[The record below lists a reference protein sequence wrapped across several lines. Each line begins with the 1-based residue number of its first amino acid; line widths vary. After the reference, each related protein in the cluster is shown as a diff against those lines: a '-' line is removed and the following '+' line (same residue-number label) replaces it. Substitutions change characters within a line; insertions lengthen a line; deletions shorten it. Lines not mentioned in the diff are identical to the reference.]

1 MTTKND
7 MRNANRIIL
16 AQLKTAVESGVKENS
31 IWIDKSSNLYL
42 IEEQADAYLGVM
54 ENTSYTMSF
63 HNPLLDVIKENC
75 ANILSGINDNI
86 DFIDLGPG
94 YPDKTFPFLQYCND
108 NQIICRYIPVDI
120 NKKFLKISCAAVAK
134 YNLSLTPLNCTF
146 IEVPKFLNVHN
157 CNDFKNQR
165 IIQIGLT
172 FMNIRPYE
180 ILNLL
185 FEIAREGDVI
195 MVATELI
202 NNENYQSL
210 VDSYLNKNVEEL
222 NMLLLDVLRLSRNF
236 FKYFAR
242 FYSGRVELGLESL
255 EDVEVNDEIV
265 LEKGMK
271 IITAISCRYTL
282 ENFISLIKEY
292 DKNAV
297 FFTDKQRKVC
307 LTKIT
312 KNKMS

>member
-1 MTTKND
+1 MAAKND
-7 MRNANRIIL
+7 MENAKCIIL
-16 AQLKTAVESGVKENS
+16 EQLKTAIESGVKDNS

-54 ENTSYTMSF
+54 ENASYTMSF

-75 ANILSGINDNI
+75 ANILLDINDNI

-108 NQIICRYIPVDI
+108 NQIACKYIPVDI
-120 NKKFLKISCAAVAK
+120 NKKFLDISCEAVTK
-134 YNLSLTPLNCTF
+134 YNLSLAPLNCTF
-146 IEVPKFLNVHN
+146 NEVPKFLNTHN
-157 CNDFKNQR
+157 CNSFNNQR

-172 FMNIRPYE
+172 FMNIRPHE

-185 FEIAREGDVI
+185 LEIAKEKDVI

-202 NNENYQSL
+202 NNENYQSI

-222 NMLLLDVLRLSRNF
+222 NMLLLDILGLSRAF

-265 LEKGMK
+265 LKKGMK

-282 ENFISLIKEY
+282 ENFMTLIKEY

-297 FFTDKQRKVC
+297 FFTDKQKKVC
-307 LTKIT
+307 LTKI
-312 KNKMS
+312 KK